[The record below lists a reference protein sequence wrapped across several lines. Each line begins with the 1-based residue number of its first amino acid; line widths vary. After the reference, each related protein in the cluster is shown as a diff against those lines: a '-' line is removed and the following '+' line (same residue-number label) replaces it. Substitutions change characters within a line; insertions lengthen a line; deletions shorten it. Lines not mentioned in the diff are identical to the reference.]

1 LRWQVP
7 PAPQVG
13 DAGGHRY
20 TCYFTVPAAAEVARL
35 VFIYAWHLARSQ
47 AAAARLLLGMP
58 ASSAALIGQYTLRQI
73 QTLAENHLDWLRP
86 RWPARVQVWRELLLA
101 AVSGEVAALERARL
115 WGLTLLAAEVRLA
128 PAAWPPRAGLP
139 ADPALHSTIAPS
151 S

>member
-1 LRWQVP
+1 
-7 PAPQVG
+7 
-13 DAGGHRY
+13 
-20 TCYFTVPAAAEVARL
+20 
-35 VFIYAWHLARSQ
+35 
-47 AAAARLLLGMP
+47 MP
-58 ASSAALIGQYTLRQI
+58 ASSAALIGHYTLRQI

-128 PAAWPPRAGLP
+128 PVTWPPRAGLP
-139 ADPALHSTIAPS
+139 ADPAPHSAMPPS